1 MSLGTISRDRGCIS
15 IEFLSDVFGVS
26 LAGNPV
32 YDLQLFN
39 QGLCSVPGYSCFPFL
54 GLNIVGRNQAG
65 RQ

>member
-1 MSLGTISRDRGCIS
+1 MSLGTISRDRDCIS

-39 QGLCSVPGYSCFPFL
+39 QGLSLCQV
-54 GLNIVGRNQAG
+54 IVASLFWA
-65 RQ
+65 

>member
-1 MSLGTISRDRGCIS
+1 MSLGTISRDRDCIS

-39 QGLCSVPGYSCFPFL
+39 QGLCSVPG
-54 GLNIVGRNQAG
+54 
-65 RQ
+65 